1 MKIKMTGTIM
11 NIKRDGGL
19 VEMEIDVPKGQGQV
33 QDFTGN
39 PDAKS
44 VEGVLVLQ
52 LRSIH
57 ADRITFGQKM
67 IITVE
72 TDQPVDP

>member
-11 NIKRDGGL
+11 NIKRDDGL

-44 VEGVLVLQ
+44 VEGVLTILM
-52 LRSIH
+52 RAIH

-72 TDQPVDP
+72 TDQSVNP